1 MALAD
6 SVPGVSGGTIAFLMG
21 FYDNFIGSLNAL
33 ISGSKQER
41 IQAVKYLIK
50 LGIGWVIGFCSSVL
64 VLANVFESHIYR
76 VSSLF
81 IGFIIFAIPVVIY
94 EEKKV
99 LKDRWKMSFFVLI
112 GMAFV
117 VAITYANTFVGGGK
131 DLSNPD
137 IGMYIYAFFVG
148 AAARKQ
154 LGFDDGMCILSFGGS
169 LGAGC
174 INEAMAKVIPWHV
187 QKGLSINHIHG
198 YGGMGK
204 ETFPKAM
211 AAAGIPLK
219 GDRLRIT
226 EYINDMDVCLAAA
239 DLVICRSGA
248 STLAELEAAGRGSIL
263 IPSPIVT
270 GNHQLHN
277 ANVLGDAGAAVV
289 IEQKD
294 ASPERIIAEVEQL
307 YADRE
312 RLTEMG
318 HKAKSLEIADTDNR
332 IWNVVAQLYQKA
344 KSK

>member
-148 AAARKQ
+148 AVAICAMVLPGISGSTLLLIFGLYIPIINGIHDLLHLNFHMLPILIVFG
-154 LGFDDGMCILSFGGS
+154 LGVITGIISIIKLIQNALTKHRGATVYLIIGMMLGS
-169 LGAGC
+169 LYSVFMGPTTLE
-174 INEAMAKVIPWHV
+174 NPQPAM
-187 QKGLSINHIHG
+187 GLHTFSIVFFLI
-198 YGGMGK
+198 GG
-204 ETFPKAM
+204 
-211 AAAGIPLK
+211 
-219 GDRLRIT
+219 
-226 EYINDMDVCLAAA
+226 
-239 DLVICRSGA
+239 
-248 STLAELEAAGRGSIL
+248 
-263 IPSPIVT
+263 
-270 GNHQLHN
+270 
-277 ANVLGDAGAAVV
+277 AVV
-289 IEQKD
+289 GGLQLLRSRLEE
-294 ASPERIIAEVEQL
+294 PAE
-307 YADRE
+307 
-312 RLTEMG
+312 G
-318 HKAKSLEIADTDNR
+318 
-332 IWNVVAQLYQKA
+332 
-344 KSK
+344 